1 MSDDEENN
9 NETKVGQTRIYRPID
24 VSLDVAVE
32 SVDLVWTCSLPI
44 TLPNH
49 M

>member
-9 NETKVGQTRIYRPID
+9 NETKVGQTRIYRPIY

-32 SVDLVWTCSLPI
+32 SVDLV
-44 TLPNH
+44 
-49 M
+49 

>member
-9 NETKVGQTRIYRPID
+9 NETNVGQTRIYRPIY
-24 VSLDVAVE
+24 VCLDVALE
-32 SVDLVWTCSLPI
+32 SVDLVWTSSLLV